1 LAVFWPAE
9 EWLFVLLLWLF
20 VLLLPD
26 AEPALARGLLFS
38 PEAACLPPVR
48 CWAAAVLLSFLPRVR
63 AVVDDCFILNFFR
76 AE

>member
-1 LAVFWPAE
+1 MGVFAGHSVGGIWPAE

-48 CWAAAVLLSFLPRVR
+48 CWQRRSY
-63 AVVDDCFILNFFR
+63 
-76 AE
+76 